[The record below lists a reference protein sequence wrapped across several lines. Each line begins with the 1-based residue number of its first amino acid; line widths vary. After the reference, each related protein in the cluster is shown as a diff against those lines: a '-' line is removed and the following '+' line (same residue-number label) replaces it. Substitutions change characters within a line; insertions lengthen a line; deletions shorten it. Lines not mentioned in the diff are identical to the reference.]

1 MPVGLGAV
9 EELKID
15 VYCDAFW
22 GNLSGGSSVEG
33 YVILSGP
40 SKRCCPISWSSN
52 KIHRKVQCALS
63 AETLST
69 YDAVD
74 EAIYIWHMLTELY
87 YDDYL
92 QNMIP
97 VIVYTDN
104 QSLHGNL
111 HSTKQVKEKTLRIT
125 LAGIQE
131 SLETGSIKKIM
142 WISSKC
148 QLADCL
154 TKKGASPERLMHC
167 LNYGL
172 YS

>member
-1 MPVGLGAV
+1 MQ
-9 EELKID
+9 
-15 VYCDAFW
+15 
-22 GNLSGGSSVEG
+22 ST
-33 YVILSGP
+33 
-40 SKRCCPISWSSN
+40 
-52 KIHRKVQCALS
+52 LS

-74 EAIYIWHMLTELY
+74 EAIYIGHMLTELY

-92 QNMIP
+92 QNKIP

-104 QSLHGNL
+104 QPLHDNL
-111 HSTKQVKEKTLRIT
+111 HSTKQVKEKRLRIT

-131 SLETGSIKKIM
+131 SLERGNINKII

-154 TKKGASPERLMHC
+154 TKKGA
-167 LNYGL
+167 
-172 YS
+172 